1 MNQKKRK
8 TIRRQ
13 PRYFFAS
20 YTCDRGDG
28 NLRIYM
34 LDGMFPSNEQMK
46 DWVVRDHPDVS
57 RQSIVV
63 MNLFEFKNRRDYDEF
78 IAPKK
83 IDK

>member
-1 MNQKKRK
+1 M
-8 TIRRQ
+8 
-13 PRYFFAS
+13 
-20 YTCDRGDG
+20 
-28 NLRIYM
+28 RIYM

-63 MNLFEFKNRRDYDEF
+63 MNLFEFKNRRDFDEF
-78 IAPKK
+78 GAPKK